1 MVQIAWTTPLTGVAN
16 AALTAA
22 QWNASV
28 RDNLLLTAPSLA
40 TTSGSY
46 FAATGANVIAQRTP
60 QVGTVLTQESSS
72 VTTFG
77 DNLTTI
83 GPSVTVTSGAT
94 ALVSVH
100 SRLSNSTASTT
111 TRAGYAISGATT
123 IAADADR
130 GSGFMS
136 GIVSQLVNCSAV
148 FLQTGLTNG
157 SNTFK
162 MQYKADAG
170 TGTWSSRTLA
180 VLPF

>member
-1 MVQIAWTTPLTGVAN
+1 MSWTVPLTAVSN

-28 RDNLLLTAPSLA
+28 RDNLLLTAPALA
-40 TTSGSY
+40 TTSGAYMAVSG
-46 FAATGANVIAQRTP
+46 TNVIAQRIP
-60 QVGTVLTQESSS
+60 QTATVVTQESSA

-77 DNLTTI
+77 DNLTTV

-100 SRLSNSTASTT
+100 SRLSNASATST
-111 TRAGYAISGATT
+111 TRAAYVISGATS
-123 IAADADR
+123 IVADADR
-130 GSGFMS
+130 ANGFMS
-136 GIVSQLVNCSAV
+136 STAGQIVNCSAV

-162 MQYKADAG
+162 EQYKCDAG
-170 TGTWSSRTLA
+170 TGTWSSRTIS
-180 VLPF
+180 VLPY

>member
-1 MVQIAWTTPLTGVAN
+1 MTWTTPLTAVAN

-28 RDNLLLTAPSLA
+28 RDNGLAQSAALA

-46 FAATGANVIAQRTP
+46 MAVSGTNVIAQRTP
-60 QVGTVLTQESSS
+60 QTATVVTQETSTNTAF
-72 VTTFG
+72 V
-77 DNLTTI
+77 DLTTV
-83 GPSVTVTSGAT
+83 GPSVTVSSGAT

-100 SRLSNSTASTT
+100 SRLSNATAISS
-111 TRAGYAISGATT
+111 TRAGYVISGATT

-130 GSGFMS
+130 ASGFRS
-136 GIVSQLVNCSAV
+136 SDAGQLVNCSAV

-162 MQYKADAG
+162 EVYKVDAG
-170 TGTWSSRTLA
+170 TGSWSSRTIS

>member
-1 MVQIAWTTPLTGVAN
+1 MAWTTPLTAVTN

-28 RDNLLLTAPSLA
+28 RDNGLAQSAALA

-46 FAATGANVIAQRTP
+46 MAVSGANVIAQRTP
-60 QVGTVLTQESSS
+60 AAGFVSTSESSAL
-72 VTTFG
+72 TTFG
-77 DNLTTI
+77 DITTV

-94 ALVSVH
+94 ALVSVN
-100 SRLSNSTASTT
+100 SRLSNATAGANA
-111 TRAGYAISGATT
+111 RAGYVISGATT

-130 GSGFMS
+130 ANAFQSGTA
-136 GIVSQLVNCSAV
+136 GQLANVSSV

-162 MQYKADAG
+162 EVYQQGGG
-170 TGTWSSRTLA
+170 TGTWSSRTIS

>member
-1 MVQIAWTTPLTGVAN
+1 VAWTTPLTAVAN

-28 RDNLLLTAPSLA
+28 RDNLLLTAPALA

-46 FAATGANVIAQRTP
+46 FAGTGANVIAQRIP
-60 QVGTVLTQESSS
+60 QVATVLTQESSA

-77 DNLTTI
+77 DNLTTV

-94 ALVSVH
+94 ALVAVH
-100 SRLSNSTASTT
+100 SRMSNGTATSTART
-111 TRAGYAISGATT
+111 GFVISGATT
-123 IAADADR
+123 LAADADR
-130 GSGFMS
+130 ATGFMS
-136 GIVSQLVNCSAV
+136 STVGQLVNCSGV
-148 FLQTGLTNG
+148 FLQTALTNG

>member
-1 MVQIAWTTPLTGVAN
+1 MAWTTPLTAVAN

-28 RDNLLLTAPSLA
+28 RDNLLLTSPALA

-46 FAATGANVIAQRTP
+46 MAVSGANTIAQRTP
-60 QVGTVLTQESSS
+60 QTATVITQESSAS
-72 VTTFG
+72 TSFV
-77 DNLTTI
+77 DLTTV

-100 SRLSNSTASTT
+100 SRLSNATAVSS
-111 TRAGYAISGATT
+111 TRAGYVISGATT

-130 GSGFMS
+130 ASGFRS
-136 GIVSQLVNCSAV
+136 SDAGQLVNCSAV
-148 FLQTGLTNG
+148 FLQTALTNG

-162 MQYKADAG
+162 EVYKVDAG
-170 TGTWSSRTLA
+170 TGSWSSRTIS

>member
-1 MVQIAWTTPLTGVAN
+1 MTWTTPLTAVAN

-28 RDNLLLTAPSLA
+28 RDNGLAQSAALA

-46 FAATGANVIAQRTP
+46 MAVSGANAIAQRTP
-60 QVGTVLTQESSS
+60 QTATIITAETSSNTGF
-72 VTTFG
+72 V
-77 DNLTTI
+77 DLTTA
-83 GPSVTVTSGAT
+83 GPTVTVTSGAT

-100 SRLSNSTASTT
+100 TRLSNGTALSSTRS
-111 TRAGYAISGATT
+111 GYVISGATT

-130 GSGFMS
+130 ASGFRS
-136 GIVSQLVNCSAV
+136 SDAGQLVNCSAV

-162 MQYKADAG
+162 QVYKVDAG